1 MKAHETWRHHAFI
14 NVHLPFIW
22 VVAFAKAFSALMPLT
37 GHRNPWCKRIS
48 DVTHAVVQTFLPR
61 EREGGRANYGV
72 VWGTSP
78 TTRHLHTAV
87 MWRTISVTGSMNPKL
102 VIIVMSRPGV
112 FLAFSTWAQYIRY
125 YCADSE
131 WLPYSRVMIFA
142 RYMQFLC
149 NMQCIFW
156 YFKYFRVLFVIF
168 VWKCLY
174 LLQMLARCT
183 SSLINLRRWQD
194 LFADLISNNCR

>member
-1 MKAHETWRHHAFI
+1 MYTYLSYELLRLRRRF
-14 NVHLPFIW
+14 
-22 VVAFAKAFSALMPLT
+22 PLLCLLQVIEILDAREFQMW
-37 GHRNPWCKRIS
+37 HMRLSKLS
-48 DVTHAVVQTFLPR
+48 SL

-72 VWGTSP
+72 VWGTAP